1 MPRKRPTCCSRR
13 GVEMRRQNVDDGW
26 VILDEL
32 LKPAFAIFA
41 RKFLGYGAAI
51 RIEARFHY
59 LPAHLLKVF
68 QNANVL

>member
-1 MPRKRPTCCSRR
+1 
-13 GVEMRRQNVDDGW
+13 MRRPNVDDGW

-32 LKPAFAIFA
+32 LKPAFAIFP

-51 RIEARFHY
+51 RVEARFHR
-59 LPAHLLKVF
+59 LPAQVILKVF